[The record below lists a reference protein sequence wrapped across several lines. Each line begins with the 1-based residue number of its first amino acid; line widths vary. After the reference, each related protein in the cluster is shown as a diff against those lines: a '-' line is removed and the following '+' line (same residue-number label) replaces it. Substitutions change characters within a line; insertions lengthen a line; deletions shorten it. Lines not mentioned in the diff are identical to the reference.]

1 MKLKVYRNDE
11 LVNEFGNGH
20 ATRSFLQALA
30 NKAIHAMDVRFKYR
44 NNYTEFQTITEII
57 KQNTLNGVDIYKY
70 EYIDVPVH
78 CGQVDVNQILT
89 EYMEYMASVNI

>member
-30 NKAIHAMDVRFKYR
+30 NKAIHA
-44 NNYTEFQTITEII
+44 
-57 KQNTLNGVDIYKY
+57 
-70 EYIDVPVH
+70 
-78 CGQVDVNQILT
+78 IL
-89 EYMEYMASVNI
+89 EKALQHD